1 MRIAASLSLLLAVG
15 TLHAKTLVPEPS
27 QDVPRAPATAP
38 GRIDGTVTVK
48 PESTLR
54 FGVQGIIHPDL
65 EPLASIQLDRDFR
78 DAPPGNLVRGTLEAA
93 NGEND

>member
-1 MRIAASLSLLLAVG
+1 MRIAATLSLLLAVG
-15 TLHAKTLVPEPS
+15 TLHARTMVPEPS
-27 QDVPRAPATAP
+27 QDVPRAPSAAP
-38 GRIDGTVTVK
+38 AKVDGSVTIK
-48 PESTLR
+48 PESGLK
-54 FGVQGIIHPDL
+54 FGVQGIIDPNT